1 VDELAGNAVSLF
13 PNPTNGVVTVDLSGI
28 TGRTELS
35 LSDASGRVALSAVSS
50 NERLVLDVSTL
61 PTGIYV
67 MTLRNANE
75 VMSTRLSVQH

>member
-1 VDELAGNAVSLF
+1 
-13 PNPTNGVVTVDLSGI
+13 
-28 TGRTELS
+28 
-35 LSDASGRVALSAVSS
+35 VALSAVSS
-50 NERLVLDVSTL
+50 NERLLLDVSTL